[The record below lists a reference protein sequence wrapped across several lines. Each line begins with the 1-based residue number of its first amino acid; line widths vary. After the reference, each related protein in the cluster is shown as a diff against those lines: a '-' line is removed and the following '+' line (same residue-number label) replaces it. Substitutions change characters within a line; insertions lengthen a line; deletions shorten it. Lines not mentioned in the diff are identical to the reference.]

1 MKKKVLIVVSDYYK
15 DISEALLKSTKKFLN
30 KKTDLKII
38 KVPGVFEIPVIISR
52 NIKKSI
58 GLDLF
63 NNLNKKSSNKD
74 DLSEKL
80 SNDLVLSVKENNF
93 LDSNSNKDSI
103 NQSSSENQFLQSSS
117 FMELVPIDLDIDNS
131 TRKDCSSI
139 PIEEIDFP
147 EIVYMIVDKKIEL
160 ETKYLKEYPEWE
172 FLSHEE
178 LNRKTIQIYFDLK
191 IAKRSCHKEQKVIK
205 VPNTDVFKIATP
217 SLLDKGISRI
227 VTEDKLIA
235 L

>member
-1 MKKKVLIVVSDYYK
+1 LSKRLSDIQKKEIIQRFINGESLDLL
-15 DISEALLKSTKKFLN
+15 SERFGYTKL
-30 KKTDLKII
+30 T
-38 KVPGVFEIPVIISR
+38 ISR

-74 DLSEKL
+74 DLSENL
-80 SNDLVLSVKENNF
+80 SNDLVLPVKENNF

-103 NQSSSENQFLQSSS
+103 NQSFSENQFLQSSS

-160 ETKYLKEYPEWE
+160 EIKLLKDYPEWH
-172 FLSHEE
+172 FLPEE
-178 LNRKTIQIYFDLK
+178 DLQIKTIEIYFDLK
-191 IAKRSCHKEQKVIK
+191 VAKRDCKKDQKVIK
-205 VPNTDVFKIATP
+205 VPNTNVFKIASKIMVSRGIKRIISDKQLI
-217 SLLDKGISRI
+217 SL
-227 VTEDKLIA
+227 
-235 L
+235 

>member
-1 MKKKVLIVVSDYYK
+1 LSKRLSDIQKKEIIQRFINGESLDLL
-15 DISEALLKSTKKFLN
+15 SERFGYTKL
-30 KKTDLKII
+30 T
-38 KVPGVFEIPVIISR
+38 ISR

-80 SNDLVLSVKENNF
+80 SNDHLAFPVKENNF

-103 NQSSSENQFLQSSS
+103 NQSFSENQFLQSSS

-160 ETKYLKEYPEWE
+160 EIKLLKDYPEWH
-172 FLSHEE
+172 FLPEE
-178 LNRKTIQIYFDLK
+178 DLQIKTIEIYFDLK
-191 IAKRSCHKEQKVIK
+191 VAKRDCKKDQKVIK
-205 VPNTDVFKIATP
+205 VPNTNVFKIASKIMVSRGIKRIISDKQLI
-217 SLLDKGISRI
+217 SL
-227 VTEDKLIA
+227 
-235 L
+235 

>member
-1 MKKKVLIVVSDYYK
+1 MSKRLSDIQKKEIIQRFINGESLDLL
-15 DISEALLKSTKKFLN
+15 SERFGYTKL
-30 KKTDLKII
+30 T
-38 KVPGVFEIPVIISR
+38 ISR

-74 DLSEKL
+74 DLSENL
-80 SNDLVLSVKENNF
+80 SHDLVLPVKENNF
-93 LDSNSNKDSI
+93 LDINSNKDSI
-103 NQSSSENQFLQSSS
+103 NQSFSENQFLQSSS

-160 ETKYLKEYPEWE
+160 EIKLLKDYPEWH
-172 FLSHEE
+172 FLPEE
-178 LNRKTIQIYFDLK
+178 DLQIKTIEIYFDLK
-191 IAKRSCHKEQKVIK
+191 VAKRDCKKDQKVIK
-205 VPNTDVFKIATP
+205 VPNTNVFKIASKIMVSRGIKRIISDKQLI
-217 SLLDKGISRI
+217 SL
-227 VTEDKLIA
+227 
-235 L
+235 

>member
-1 MKKKVLIVVSDYYK
+1 MSKRLSDIQKKEIIQRFINGESLDLL
-15 DISEALLKSTKKFLN
+15 SERFGYTKL
-30 KKTDLKII
+30 T
-38 KVPGVFEIPVIISR
+38 ISR

-63 NNLNKKSSNKD
+63 NNLNKKSSNND
-74 DLSEKL
+74 DLRENL
-80 SNDLVLSVKENNF
+80 SNDLVLPVKENNF

-103 NQSSSENQFLQSSS
+103 NQSFSENQFLQSSS

-160 ETKYLKEYPEWE
+160 EIKLLKDYPEWH
-172 FLSHEE
+172 FLPEE
-178 LNRKTIQIYFDLK
+178 DLQIKTIEIYFDLK
-191 IAKRSCHKEQKVIK
+191 VAKRDCKKDQKVIK
-205 VPNTDVFKIATP
+205 VPNTNVFKIASKIMVSRGIKRIISDKQLI
-217 SLLDKGISRI
+217 SL
-227 VTEDKLIA
+227 
-235 L
+235 

>member
-1 MKKKVLIVVSDYYK
+1 MSKRLSDIQKKEIIQRFINGESLDLL
-15 DISEALLKSTKKFLN
+15 SERFGYTKL
-30 KKTDLKII
+30 T
-38 KVPGVFEIPVIISR
+38 ISR

-74 DLSEKL
+74 DLSENL
-80 SNDLVLSVKENNF
+80 SNDLVLPVKENNS

-103 NQSSSENQFLQSSS
+103 NQSFSENQFLQSSS

-160 ETKYLKEYPEWE
+160 EIKLLKDYPEWH
-172 FLSHEE
+172 FLPEE
-178 LNRKTIQIYFDLK
+178 DLQIKTIEIYFDLK
-191 IAKRSCHKEQKVIK
+191 VAKRDCKKDQKVIK
-205 VPNTDVFKIATP
+205 VPNPNVFKIASKIMVSRGIKRIISDKQLI
-217 SLLDKGISRI
+217 SL
-227 VTEDKLIA
+227 
-235 L
+235 

>member
-1 MKKKVLIVVSDYYK
+1 MSKRLSDIQKKEIIQRFINGESLDLL
-15 DISEALLKSTKKFLN
+15 SERFGYTKL
-30 KKTDLKII
+30 T
-38 KVPGVFEIPVIISR
+38 ISR

-74 DLSEKL
+74 DLRQKL
-80 SNDLVLSVKENNF
+80 SNDLVLPVKENNF

-103 NQSSSENQFLQSSS
+103 NQSFSENQFLQSSS

-160 ETKYLKEYPEWE
+160 EIKLLKDYPEWH
-172 FLSHEE
+172 FLPEE
-178 LNRKTIQIYFDLK
+178 DLQIKTIEIYFDLK
-191 IAKRSCHKEQKVIK
+191 VAKRDCKKDQKVIK
-205 VPNTDVFKIATP
+205 VPNTNVFKIASKIMVSRGIKRIISDKQLI
-217 SLLDKGISRI
+217 SL
-227 VTEDKLIA
+227 
-235 L
+235 

>member
-1 MKKKVLIVVSDYYK
+1 MSKRLSDIQKKEIIQRFINGESLDLL
-15 DISEALLKSTKKFLN
+15 SERFGYTKL
-30 KKTDLKII
+30 T
-38 KVPGVFEIPVIISR
+38 ISR

-74 DLSEKL
+74 DLSQKL
-80 SNDLVLSVKENNF
+80 SNDLVLPVKENNS

-103 NQSSSENQFLQSSS
+103 NQSFSENQFLQSSS

-160 ETKYLKEYPEWE
+160 EIKLLKDYPEWH
-172 FLSHEE
+172 FLPEE
-178 LNRKTIQIYFDLK
+178 DLQIKTIEIYFDLK
-191 IAKRSCHKEQKVIK
+191 VAKRDCKKDQKVIK
-205 VPNTDVFKIATP
+205 VPNTNVFKIASKIMVSRGIKRIISDKQLI
-217 SLLDKGISRI
+217 SL
-227 VTEDKLIA
+227 
-235 L
+235 

>member
-1 MKKKVLIVVSDYYK
+1 MSKRLSDIQKKEIIQRFINGESLDLL
-15 DISEALLKSTKKFLN
+15 SERFGYTKL
-30 KKTDLKII
+30 T
-38 KVPGVFEIPVIISR
+38 ISR

-74 DLSEKL
+74 DLSENL
-80 SNDLVLSVKENNF
+80 SNDLVLPVKENNF
-93 LDSNSNKDSI
+93 LDSNSKKDSI
-103 NQSSSENQFLQSSS
+103 NQSFSENQFLQSSS

-160 ETKYLKEYPEWE
+160 EIKLLKDYPEWH
-172 FLSHEE
+172 FLPEE
-178 LNRKTIQIYFDLK
+178 DLQIKTIEIYFDLK
-191 IAKRSCHKEQKVIK
+191 VAKRDCKKDQKVIK
-205 VPNTDVFKIATP
+205 VPNTNVFKIASKIMVSRGIKRIISDKQLI
-217 SLLDKGISRI
+217 SL
-227 VTEDKLIA
+227 
-235 L
+235 